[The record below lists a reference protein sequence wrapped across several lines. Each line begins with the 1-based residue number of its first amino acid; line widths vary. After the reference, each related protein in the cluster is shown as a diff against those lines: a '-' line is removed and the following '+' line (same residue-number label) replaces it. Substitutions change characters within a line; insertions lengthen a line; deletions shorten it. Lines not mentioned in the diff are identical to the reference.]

1 MTVNCILFEVKR
13 RVISCMF
20 CIINIV
26 IIDIITVVIIIFTMN
41 FVNPFERAS
50 YPKGVLFLNTVG

>member
-1 MTVNCILFEVKR
+1 
-13 RVISCMF
+13 MF